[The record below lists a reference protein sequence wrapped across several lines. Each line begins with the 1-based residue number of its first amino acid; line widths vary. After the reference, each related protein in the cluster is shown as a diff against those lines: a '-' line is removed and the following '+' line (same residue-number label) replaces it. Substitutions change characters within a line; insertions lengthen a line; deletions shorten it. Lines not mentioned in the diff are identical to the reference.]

1 MNDLRDDLINE
12 LEYDLVGPRSEDEV
26 IYDKAGPRSWYVSGI
41 LFPKNTKYDPEDEE
55 KLAAGGDEEEED
67 DKSLQ
72 EQVEVN
78 RSFKQNSIG
87 LSCRIKEDL
96 KILDASIE
104 YGIYNPLYDEQDN
117 SIIWSRKQIK
127 HSVPIDTLK
136 RSGEVTLPDGGAVL
150 KWSIEDGAKSRVI
163 TVFLYNDNELH
174 DELQT
179 TEGQGAKGRNKK
191 GNKLYMENARSI
203 FQPKIVLRSASAV
216 CPFQGIISKTS
227 EEGSDDE
234 FGSAERSIDLLFR
247 NKIIF
252 ARGFNC
258 AATWE
263 SKSDPM
269 WISTSVLPK
278 YKAKSVKWSSDE
290 SNRPH
295 DVDMTDL
302 AYATKPADFS
312 NLFASIT
319 DGYSSWIETVSS
331 LILNNSGTHV
341 KNGLNQ
347 SHLETARSH
356 IDRCKRALKRIREG
370 VNLLESDPAV
380 YDAFVYA
387 CKAML
392 LQRVNSKFI
401 QARRNKS
408 IPSAARPEY
417 TTKGVNFWRPFQI
430 GFILMNLKGIADPI
444 SEDREI
450 ADLLWFPTGG
460 GKTEAY
466 LGLSAFA
473 MFLRR
478 IRSKTG
484 EPIGNGVSVIMRY
497 TLRLLTVQQYQRA
510 ASLVCAC
517 EIIRRRDIKRLGSEP
532 FLIGLWVGGK
542 STPNDFETA
551 RRKLIEL
558 SSGTGNI
565 SESNPVQ
572 ITSCP
577 WCGHEIGAKNFYAD
591 KTTERIIVHCRNKG
605 CDFFGSASDISN
617 ALPVLSVDSDIYR
630 RCPSIIIGTV
640 DKFAVMARKPET
652 ATIFGYATRYCGVH
666 GFLSSSYDDHREMSH
681 GKGPSRIDVKN
692 ISCLSPP
699 DLIIQDELHLIGGP
713 LGTIA
718 GLYETAVEFL
728 CTRTNGQIVYRPK
741 ILVSTATVKGVEY
754 QVKKLFN
761 RRRTETFPPPGL
773 DAGDSYFWWEVEEGG
788 RKFVGVSCP
797 SYSVKTAGLRIYASL
812 LQKAKQLHAV
822 HGQDIDP
829 YWTLVGYFN
838 SKRELGG
845 ALRLL
850 EDDVVRRIND
860 IVELD
865 ESHSGEQ
872 ERKIDRK
879 RELTGRIPSS
889 EIPLVLAALEKNV
902 AQDAIDILLATNM
915 IAVGV
920 DVDRLGLMVVIG
932 QPKNTAEY
940 IQAVGRVGRKLDA
953 PGLIVTLYNPYRP
966 RDLSHYENFIA
977 FHSMLQR
984 FVDPVSITPFSDR
997 AIQRALHA
1005 VFISI
1010 VRLLIP
1016 EYSSN
1021 TSAQKFDAD
1030 NVLVQRAIQAIQERF
1045 LNVEGSDRSKED
1057 FIRFRKELE
1066 HLTEWWIQKRS
1077 KSPALKYRSRFRD
1090 NERNEDDGEQDDVEN
1105 VLMIDVGEEGRFR
1118 TAKIT
1123 PTSMRDVEKESN
1135 LYYDDR

>member
-41 LFPKNTKYDPEDEE
+41 LFPKNTKFNQEDEE
-55 KLAAGGDEEEED
+55 KLAAGGDEEEDE

-72 EQVEVN
+72 EQVDIN

-87 LSCRIKEDL
+87 LSCRIKEN
-96 KILDASIE
+96 IEIIEASLE
-104 YGIYNPLYDEQDN
+104 YGIYSPLYGEQDN
-117 SIIWSRKQIK
+117 IMWSRKQVR
-127 HSVPIDTLK
+127 HSIPIDILK
-136 RSGEVTLPDGGAVL
+136 SSGEIPLADGGAIL
-150 KWSIEDGAKSRVI
+150 KWSIEAGFKSRLM
-163 TVFLYNDNELH
+163 TVFLYNGNELH
-174 DELQT
+174 DDEPQS
-179 TEGQGAKGRNKK
+179 TEGQESTGKNRKRNKI
-191 GNKLYMENARSI
+191 YIENTRSI
-203 FQPKIVLRSASAV
+203 FQPKIVLRPTSTVS
-216 CPFQGIISKTS
+216 PFQGIISETS

-258 AATWE
+258 AAIWE
-263 SKSDPM
+263 PKSDPM
-269 WISTSVLPK
+269 WISTSILPK
-278 YKAKSVKWSSDE
+278 YNAKSVKWSSDE
-290 SNRPH
+290 PDRPH
-295 DVDMTDL
+295 DIDMTDL
-302 AYATKPADFS
+302 AYATKSADFS
-312 NLFASIT
+312 KLFASVT
-319 DGYSSWIETVSS
+319 DGYSSWIEAVSS
-331 LILNNSGTHV
+331 FISSNPDTQV
-341 KNGLNQ
+341 KSDLERR
-347 SHLETARSH
+347 HLETARSH
-356 IDRCKRALKRIREG
+356 IDRCRRALKRIREG
-370 VNLLESDPAV
+370 VSLLQSDPEV
-380 YDAFVYA
+380 FDAFAYT

-392 LQRVNSKFI
+392 FQRVNSKFI
-401 QARRNKS
+401 QARKNKS
-408 IPSAARPEY
+408 IASAARPEY
-417 TTKGVNFWRPFQI
+417 TAKGVNFWRPFQI
-430 GFILMNLKGIADPI
+430 GFILMNLKGIADPL
-444 SEDREI
+444 SDDREI

-478 IRSKTG
+478 IKAKTG
-484 EPIGNGVSVIMRY
+484 ERMGHGVSVIMRY

-517 EIIRRRDIKRLGSEP
+517 EIIRRRDIEKLGSEP

-558 SSGTGNI
+558 SNGTGNP
-565 SESNPVQ
+565 SEANPVQ
-572 ITSCP
+572 LTSCP
-577 WCGHEIGAKNFYAD
+577 WCGYEISARNFYAD
-591 KTTERIIVHCRNKG
+591 RTSERIIVHCHNKG

-640 DKFAVMARKPET
+640 DKFAVMSRKPEA
-652 ATIFGYATRYCGVH
+652 ATIFGYATRYCGIH
-666 GFLSSSYDDHREMSH
+666 GFLTSSYDDHKEMSH
-681 GKGPSRIDVKN
+681 GKGQSRTEVKI
-692 ISCLSPP
+692 ISYLSPP

-728 CTRTNGQIVYRPK
+728 CTTTKGQIVYRPK

-761 RRRTETFPPPGL
+761 RKRTETFPPPGL
-773 DAGDSYFWWEVEEGG
+773 EAGDSYFWWEVEEGG

-797 SYSVKTAGLRIYASL
+797 SYSVKTASLRIYASL
-812 LQKAKQLHAV
+812 LQKANELLAV
-822 HGQDIDP
+822 HARNIDP
-829 YWTLVGYFN
+829 YWTMVGYFN

-845 ALRLL
+845 ALRLI
-850 EDDVVRRIND
+850 EDDVVRRINN

-865 ESHSGEQ
+865 ESHSGQ
-872 ERKIDRK
+872 HERIIHRK

-889 EIPLVLAALEKNV
+889 EIPLVLAEIEKNV
-902 AQDAIDILLATNM
+902 QQDAIDILLATNM

-953 PGLIVTLYNPYRP
+953 PGLIITLYNPYRP

-1021 TSAQKFDAD
+1021 TSARSFDPD
-1030 NVLVQRAIQAIQERF
+1030 NVHVKRAIQAIQERF
-1045 LNVEGSDRSKED
+1045 MSVEGSDRSRED

-1066 HLTEWWIQKRS
+1066 HIIEWWIQKRS
-1077 KSPALKYRSRFRD
+1077 KSPSLKYRSRLRD
-1090 NERNEDDGEQDDVEN
+1090 SENGDDEGELDDVEN

-1123 PTSMRDVEKESN
+1123 PNSMRDVEKESN